1 MLIDK
6 VKNKVVVGFDF
17 GDSYSQISYC
27 RYEQSMPE
35 TISLVMGEEQY
46 NIPTV
51 LCRKRSEDGT
61 LDWSVGKEAIKN
73 SSEGQGTLIENLAQI
88 VKNNLTFKVDE
99 EEFTSEELLE
109 VFMKKMMGLLGGYTG
124 GDDVAAVS
132 FTTCE
137 LTSEFREKFNTAA
150 AKVFKK
156 NTKVYF
162 MSQEDCFFQYMI
174 HQPEEMWIQDV
185 LLFDYRTDGLKSFML
200 SMNRKTNP
208 VACFIESNFYP
219 QMKSA
224 EAKDKMFLDILRKH
238 CEDKV
243 VTSIFLLGDGFS
255 KQWCRESLKYMCRG
269 RRVFQ
274 GNNLFSKG
282 ACYGARERTFPSTLS
297 SSYVYLSDEK
307 LRANVGMVCDKGQAE
322 IYFPILNAGTS
333 WFEANRS
340 FDVMLV
346 KGNNIVLN
354 VVPIDGHISRTAKIS
369 LEGLRVRGNKTNRV
383 GLKFYMDNPS
393 AIWIEITDKGFGEFF
408 PSTGQVWKECIPVGG
423 ELDE

>member
-1 MLIDK
+1 
-6 VKNKVVVGFDF
+6 
-17 GDSYSQISYC
+17 
-27 RYEQSMPE
+27 
-35 TISLVMGEEQY
+35 
-46 NIPTV
+46 
-51 LCRKRSEDGT
+51 
-61 LDWSVGKEAIKN
+61 
-73 SSEGQGTLIENLAQI
+73 
-88 VKNNLTFKVDE
+88 
-99 EEFTSEELLE
+99 
-109 VFMKKMMGLLGGYTG
+109 
-124 GDDVAAVS
+124 
-132 FTTCE
+132 
-137 LTSEFREKFNTAA
+137 
-150 AKVFKK
+150 
-156 NTKVYF
+156 
-162 MSQEDCFFQYMI
+162 
-174 HQPEEMWIQDV
+174 
-185 LLFDYRTDGLKSFML
+185 
-200 SMNRKTNP
+200 
-208 VACFIESNFYP
+208 
-219 QMKSA
+219 MKSA
-224 EAKDKMFLDILRKH
+224 EDKDKMFLDILRKH

-282 ACYGARERTFPSTLS
+282 ACYGARERTSPSTLS

>member
-1 MLIDK
+1 
-6 VKNKVVVGFDF
+6 VVVGFDF

-124 GDDVAAVS
+124 GDDVAAVA

-185 LLFDYRTDGLKSFML
+185 LLFDYRADGLKSFML

-224 EAKDKMFLDILRKH
+224 ETKDKMFLDILRKH

-282 ACYGARERTFPSTLS
+282 ACYGARERTSQSTLS

-354 VVPIDGHISRTAKIS
+354 IVPIDGHISRTAKIS

>member
-46 NIPTV
+46 NIPNV
-51 LCRKRSEDGT
+51 LCMKKNDDGT

-73 SSEGQGTLIENLAQI
+73 SSDGNGTLIEDFAQI

-99 EEFTSEELLE
+99 VELTSEELLE
-109 VFMKKMMGLLGGYTG
+109 VFLKKMMGLLGGYTG
-124 GDDVAAVS
+124 GDDVAAVA
-132 FTTCE
+132 FTTYE
-137 LTSEFREKFNTAA
+137 LTSEFREKLRTASST
-150 AKVFKK
+150 VFKK
-156 NTKVYF
+156 NAKIYF
-162 MSQEDCFFQYMI
+162 LSHEDCFFQYMI

-185 LLFDYRTDGLKSFML
+185 LLFDYRTDGIKSFML

-208 VACFIESNFYP
+208 VACFIESNIYP
-219 QMKSA
+219 QMKLT
-224 EAKDKMFLDILRKH
+224 EDKDRTFLEILRKH

-282 ACYGARERTFPSTLS
+282 ACYGARERTSPSTLS
-297 SSYVYLSDEK
+297 MSYVYLSDEK
-307 LRANVGMVCDKGQAE
+307 LRANVGMVCDKGQTE
-322 IYFPILNAGTS
+322 IYYPILNAGTS

-354 VVPIDGHISRTAKIS
+354 IVPIDGHISRTAKIS

-423 ELDE
+423 EMNE